1 MYKYIASLHA
11 SVAMLLVTNFTLSN
25 SMTPT
30 NTVIMLGSVRTAT
43 SMSTVLLH
51 LLYYCI
57 ECVIK
62 RKRDPLLLH

>member
-11 SVAMLLVTNFTLSN
+11 SVAMLLVTNLTLSN
-25 SMTPT
+25 SMTPI
-30 NTVIMLGSVRTAT
+30 NTVITLVSVRTVT
-43 SMSTVLLH
+43 SISTVLLH

-62 RKRDPLLLH
+62 RERNPLLLN